1 MWVLQDPS
9 AGWICQD
16 FNSIFLW
23 VCLAEEGH
31 EVKMFTLY
39 QGKFQTERSCVFSS
53 VRQWLGSWKTVYP
66 NVQKLGG
73 DL

>member
-39 QGKFQTERSCVFSS
+39 QGKFQTERS
-53 VRQWLGSWKTVYP
+53 
-66 NVQKLGG
+66 
-73 DL
+73 